1 MLQHSPAA
9 GLIFLSECGI
19 LVGFAMRVRLFH
31 HDRCFDGA
39 CSAALFADFFRNQVD
54 SSAEFTLGGLFHQA
68 QQQFDLSLFDGDEN
82 VIVDFKYCGSSK
94 LTWWFDHHQSAFL
107 SKEDEQHFHNDSS
120 GKKFYDPAYK
130 SCTKFIARVASEK
143 FGYDASAQAELIRWA
158 DIIDGAHYASAK
170 EAVEMVEP
178 AMKLTLVFEASEE
191 NMTSKLIPMMTTRP
205 LGEIADLPEI
215 KASFEH
221 LYQRHLDSIDIIRKR
236 SSLRGSVLYFDL
248 SDSEISS
255 YNKFI
260 PYYLFPE
267 SAYTVSV
274 ADAGFRAKVSV
285 GSNPWA
291 AEEPAHNLAT
301 LCERYGGGGHPRVAA
316 ISYGAGEIERAR
328 DRAKKIVRELAG

>member
-1 MLQHSPAA
+1 MY
-9 GLIFLSECGI
+9 
-19 LVGFAMRVRLFH
+19 VRLFH

-39 CSAALFADFFRNQVD
+39 CSAALFADFFRKQVD
-54 SSAEFTLGGLFHQA
+54 SSAEFGLGGLFHQA
-68 QQQFDLSLFDGDEN
+68 TQQFDVSRFDGEQN
-82 VIVDFKYCGSSK
+82 VIVDFKYCPSPK

-107 SKEDEQHFHNDSS
+107 SNEDEQHFQDDSS
-120 GKKFYDPAYK
+120 GKKFYDPTYR
-130 SCTKFIARVASEK
+130 SCTKFIAHVASEK
-143 FGYDASAQAELIRWA
+143 FGYDTSSQEELIRWA
-158 DIIDGAHYASAK
+158 DIIDGAQYVSAK

-191 NMTSKLIPMMTTRP
+191 NMTSKIIPLMTSRS
-205 LGEIADLPEI
+205 LEEIAGLPEI

-221 LYQRHLDSIDIIRKR
+221 LYQRHVESIDIIRKR
-236 SSLRGSVLYFDL
+236 SSLQGKVLYFDL
-248 SDSEISS
+248 SDTTLSG

-301 LCERYGGGGHPRVAA
+301 LCERYGGGGHPRVGA
-316 ISYGAGEIERAR
+316 ISYGAGEVERAR
-328 DRAKKIVRELAG
+328 ETALKIVRELAGDAPAEAPAES